1 MDYLV
6 EFLESGG
13 ARIIKDPLLVEK
25 KKDLPNVLLSPDIS
39 HLRGVSPSFWV
50 KEGDTIGTK
59 RPDETLKEVVQSL
72 SEVHPFSTPEDAPFS
87 SDSKFIKKLEE
98 IDAKRE
104 KDLHNV
110 LRAMTHDKKE
120 LLAEITDLDGKYSL
134 IIQDLEYQIK
144 KKEDKVKKLFFIYIL
159 VMILLKLL

>member
-1 MDYLV
+1 MDFLV

-39 HLRGVSPSFWV
+39 HLRGISPSFWIR
-50 KEGDTIGTK
+50 EENTIGSK
-59 RPDETLKEVVQSL
+59 RPDESLKEIVKSL
-72 SEVHPFSTPEDAPFS
+72 SEVHPFSSPQDAPFS
-87 SDSKFIKKLEE
+87 SDSKFIEKLEE
-98 IDAKRE
+98 FDAKRE

-110 LRAMTHDKKE
+110 LRAITHDKKE
-120 LLAEITDLDGKYSL
+120 LLAEISDLDGKYHL
-134 IIQDLEYQIK
+134 IIQDIEYQIK